1 MTWSVLVLRSP
12 WIPKGEW
19 TGEESNGSK
28 KLQCFSLDLMAGGV
42 GCFQVSV
49 GEFAGRLD
57 VEDTGRKRKKW
68 NKAWIWGLS
77 NQWMGET
84 RCGVGARMKFLGHI
98 KFLYI
103 REEKLSRQL
112 GKEV

>member
-1 MTWSVLVLRSP
+1 
-12 WIPKGEW
+12 
-19 TGEESNGSK
+19 
-28 KLQCFSLDLMAGGV
+28 
-42 GCFQVSV
+42 
-49 GEFAGRLD
+49 
-57 VEDTGRKRKKW
+57 
-68 NKAWIWGLS
+68 
-77 NQWMGET
+77 MGET